1 MKKTGMLNRRVVIFF
16 LAFLIP
22 FVMVQIFWALCGVY
36 PFGEGSIL
44 TGDMDLE
51 FVNFYAYFINIFR
64 SKNDF
69 SYMLAKTLGGDFPG
83 LAAFQLHDPLL
94 FVLFLFPGERIAE
107 GIQLVY
113 ALQLSIA
120 GFSMSVL
127 LNSRY
132 KTSFMSLIFSTA
144 YAFCGFFFGY
154 LVLTIY
160 FGALAI
166 LPLVIY
172 FFLQYMDDSRYG
184 AAYVLLTALF
194 IYINFHM
201 GFMLVIFLTF
211 LFISRIIADTGYVKR
226 TLRFVTSGITVLF
239 LDGFFLVRTG
249 LSLIGE
255 KTTDTADYGFYRRFP
270 LNQVFAGL
278 FSGTSRNDL
287 RPLIYCSVAA
297 LFFFLVYLLSDKYGI
312 REKLSVLF
320 MAGVIIVSMWINLFD
335 AVWHGFNNPEGFYW
349 RYSYY
354 LSFIITAAGYKGFCA
369 VFYTADEDRRS
380 FKTVIIPALVL
391 ILYMGWLTVTKNA
404 YLDRIRLG
412 INLILTGAIFA
423 GALMISRKAKSDTVP
438 RGQSFMI
445 TAGCVLLALVS
456 ASDMLYNAEVSY
468 LSLNSYDGSLPLLA
482 DFKQDYRDI
491 GSAVDYIKKE
501 DTHFYRIEKDFDRA
515 VNDPALF
522 DYIGLSHDS
531 SCEKD
536 EILDWLINF
545 GFCKTVYYTYYNG
558 GSTSFMDSLF
568 GVKYYISRFDTVEKP
583 YEHMP
588 YVGKYHVYHNDTALP
603 MAFADPGGLG
613 GPLPDEDNTFELQNK
628 LAGLWYKDS
637 PIYIKA
643 RFETDTENVR
653 REDEGRYIRTD
664 EEAYIVYNI
673 QITEEKPLY
682 FYFSAPGRQG
692 GEVFVNG
699 NSAGLYFTENH
710 WNVLCAGRYKKG
722 DVLTIKMKLL
732 EDELT
737 ISEPCFYYEDE
748 DALRRWAKAAQS
760 LNAEIGAV
768 EEISSSRL
776 SFDTD
781 TKEDRTVILT
791 LPYDDCWH
799 IKIDG
804 KRTEPVK
811 VMGMLLGAELPKG
824 AHRVEMRYIP
834 RGTVPGAVISALGL
848 VMFLFVTIT
857 AQKAVNS
864 NEITGI

>member
-1 MKKTGMLNRRVVIFF
+1 MKKTGMFNRKVIIFF

-36 PFGEGSIL
+36 PYGESSIL

-94 FVLFLFPGERIAE
+94 FVLFFFPGERIAE
-107 GIQLVY
+107 GIELVY
-113 ALQLSIA
+113 ALQLSVA
-120 GFSMSVL
+120 GLSMSVL
-127 LNSRY
+127 LNNRY
-132 KTSFMSLIFSTA
+132 KTSFMSLLFSTA

-160 FGALAI
+160 FGSLAI
-166 LPLVIY
+166 LPLVVY
-172 FFLQYMDDSRYG
+172 FFLEYMDNNRF
-184 AAYVLLTALF
+184 AVPYVLSTVLF

-211 LFISRIIADTGYVKR
+211 MFISRIIADTGYVKKIP
-226 TLRFVTSGITVLF
+226 RFAASGITVLF

-270 LNQVFAGL
+270 LNQLFAGL

-297 LFFFLVYLLSDKYGI
+297 LFFFLVYLFSARYGI

-354 LSFIITAAGYKGFCA
+354 LSFIIIAAGYKGFCA
-369 VFYTADEDRRS
+369 VFYPDEKEGGS
-380 FKTVIIPALVL
+380 LKSVILSAAVI

-404 YLDRIRLG
+404 YLDRLRLI
-412 INLILTGAIFA
+412 INVIITVVILA
-423 GALMISRKAKSDTVP
+423 GALMLSYQGKNDTATHARNFV
-438 RGQSFMI
+438 I
-445 TAGCVLLALVS
+445 AGCVLLALVS
-456 ASDMLYNAEVSY
+456 VPDMLYNARISY
-468 LSLNSYDGSLPLLA
+468 LSLNSYDGRLPLLA

-491 GSAVDYIKKE
+491 GSAVDYVKEE
-501 DTHFYRIEKDFDRA
+501 DTGFYRIEKDFDRA

-536 EILDWLINF
+536 EILDWLTNF

-558 GSTSFMDSLF
+558 GSTSFVDSLF
-568 GVKYYISRFDTVEKP
+568 GVRYYISRFDTVEKP

-588 YVGKYHVYHNDTALP
+588 YEGKYHVYHNDTALP
-603 MAFADPGGLG
+603 MAFADPGGLKED
-613 GPLPDEDNTFELQNK
+613 LPGEINTFELQNK
-628 LAGLWYKDS
+628 LAGLWDKDS
-637 PIYIKA
+637 TIYIKA
-643 RFETDTENVR
+643 QSETETENVR
-653 REDEGRYIRTD
+653 EEENGRYIRTD
-664 EEAYIVYNI
+664 EEASIVYNI
-673 QITEEKPLY
+673 RITEEKPLY

-692 GEVFVNG
+692 GEVFING
-699 NSAGLYFTENH
+699 NSAGPYFTENH

-722 DVLTIKMKLL
+722 DLLKIEMKLL

-748 DALRRWAKAAQS
+748 DALRGWARAAKS
-760 LNAEIGAV
+760 LNSEIGAV

-776 SFDTD
+776 SFDAD
-781 TKEDRTVILT
+781 TKEDRTVVLT
-791 LPYDDCWH
+791 LPYDYCWH
-799 IKIDG
+799 ISIDG
-804 KRTEPVK
+804 EKTEPVK

-824 AHRVEMRYIP
+824 AHRIEMRYIP
-834 RGTVPGAVISALGL
+834 RGTVPGAIISALG
-848 VMFLFVTIT
+848 VIMFFCLLMTRG
-857 AQKAVNS
+857 KE
-864 NEITGI
+864 EITGI